1 MLASNHYDILKK
13 IIEQNVREVPISTWI
28 KTLLNYLPRWRNW
41 SQYNP
46 HWWLGRFQKKLL
58 PQKKLITKKNPHRWL
73 IKCIVDMFSSAAT
86 SAALIISFIA
96 ALLELDDCCNLPRCS
111 FRSLCIVHHRQSD
124 LPQTPMLHR
133 VVNTEMV
140 CMQTKEEGGKANIS
154 FYSTYRNC

>member
-46 HWWLGRFQKKLL
+46 HWWLGRFQKNFFHRRIWS
-58 PQKKLITKKNPHRWL
+58 QKNPHRWL

-86 SAALIISFIA
+86 SVALIISFIA
-96 ALLELDDCCNLPRCS
+96 ALLESDDCCNLPRCS
-111 FRSLCIVHHRQSD
+111 FRSLCIVHHMQSD